1 MLRISGKAGAA
12 GIVARMARRNRAL
25 LSGTAL
31 TAFVAAGMF
40 SPMSVEQ
47 VRAASECGPIP
58 AGAPNGFTVSCGT
71 GPGPGYNS
79 GIVYGTA
86 QTNNATGNLIFD
98 FTNTPAVGPSSGSNR
113 SAVQIT
119 TSGASRSLDINIK
132 QEGVGAAPSFTG
144 ANSSSFNPISAASYE
159 ARISNGFQ
167 ASTNGTG
174 AGILFDV
181 NQNFDRNGENNGS
194 GATFQGGSL
203 SSITGNHTANGISL
217 STGGANSAI
226 VANVANATING
237 GTVLSAS
244 ASHSAQGFAIGTTG
258 SNSGVTLNLDNVDV
272 NGGTISGGIG
282 VAHGVGITTTGSDSA
297 VNLELD
303 GGTNING
310 GTASGLAAGTA
321 HGVNIVTTGANSD
334 VTFKL
339 LDGTVDGGTGQT
351 SGHGVNISTNTADSD
366 VTFDSAANTRIS
378 ATNGEGVRIQTNGGD
393 IKADGTINGTI
404 ETTTTVAGVGIGTGF
419 AALAGGGGDSLVHVG
434 TTGVVRGSGA
444 GIVGTANGAGVV
456 DIDIDGQVQQTGTT
470 ALPLTTFLPVGVA
483 GIGAGSGSVDVSS
496 SAGSSISQIGSTP
509 AVGPADPIKG
519 IGMLALNTGTGTA
532 TATANGTV
540 LATGIGVAAIA
551 NGNTATTNVG
561 GNVLVGGGAG
571 VSPLGALSL
580 GSIDLTVGAMAVSG
594 NNAAAVN
601 IHGGNINGANLAGS
615 SPDIGGMAV
624 ALGGT
629 ADATVDV
636 GDGLAEASIVNA
648 NELGLLALN
657 LGRGDAV
664 IDTSDLAPD
673 NADPDLDPQRNVVNS
688 GGIGAMAL
696 ALGGGDAIINT
707 DNSTVNADSVGLIA
721 GGVNATVDAGTV
733 VVANGSGV
741 FAVALGGNALVNS
754 HEEIVAN
761 GFTAIG
767 AFATGNVTVNLN
779 PDDAD
784 YDPNT
789 DVANVRNT
797 GGLGVLAV
805 GGGLT
810 SVQGTNSFVASDGT
824 GIVAIGATVDVDS
837 GLVRSENGSG
847 ILAAAFGGAGDVTL
861 HNDVIANGLA
871 GVGAF
876 ATGNLNVDTQGND
889 VTNTNAGGTAG
900 IGIGAISFETATVDS
915 QGGQVTSDATGIL
928 AFGENVV
935 VDSGA
940 VTSNNGSGVVGTA
953 FGGDATVR
961 THDLIQ
967 ADSGLFGA
975 SAISFGGNATVR
987 VGGDIDPPLIGAN
1000 AVTFGPGLA
1009 HADIL
1014 AGVSVEA
1021 DIIGV
1026 NAANFGTGNVLVDIG
1041 NNATIE
1047 SGGVGILATKAF
1059 GAGGVTINV
1068 ETGARVEGDVSGVVI
1083 LAGTP
1088 GATDNAAVLN
1098 NDGTIQGNGFL
1109 SPVIFALTDGGV
1121 TINNTANGVIRG
1133 EETEAGT
1140 LIGTTG
1146 DPLGAFEPAIV
1157 TAGGGALVNNDG
1169 EIHGS
1174 VAFLSGEDNAFNN
1187 TGLWNTGGL
1196 NFLGFGGND
1205 AVNNTGTVR
1214 THLLTVFAGLEDFNN
1229 EGGLLTAQDGV
1240 INDVTV
1246 TTGNFNGRDLADPLA
1261 ADSVLA
1267 FDATLTPGGVA
1278 DLLVVGG
1285 NVTGATLIDVND
1297 LDGGPGLFTGNDDA
1311 ILFALVDGNTD
1322 TTNFYTNGGIDK
1334 GLFRYDAYL
1343 RDVPLGDP
1351 DFSEWVLASTLD
1363 REAYEFPVIGMGAQN
1378 LWHAS
1383 TGTWLDRTADLRSAF
1398 GETGSGIVDPKNE
1411 GASAAVAGNVT
1422 PGAWLKLFGG
1432 TAERDFSN
1440 TSAPTPG
1447 LLGPSYTYDSKWN
1460 QDHYGF
1466 MVGLDGG
1473 RESLTASGQNQAWL
1487 VGIMGGYTGSNLD
1500 FGNSDTDVDYKV
1512 GSIGAY
1518 VTYLNGGFFADAA
1531 LKADFGKIDYSSDLG
1546 GGFGDSFS
1554 TDFKSVGV
1562 TVDTGYRF
1570 NGATGWFFEPKA
1582 TLSYVRTTYDDAV
1595 VLGTGVSINDA
1606 DSLRG
1611 RLGARLGTQM
1621 VSNGNIIEPWLEASA
1636 WHEFKG
1642 DYTATLTS
1650 NGFNLPVS
1658 YDVGGTF
1665 GEVAGG
1671 ANFINVGNGWSG
1683 FAKGAVQFGDDSF
1696 LGFSGN
1702 LGVRKTW

>member
-1 MLRISGKAGAA
+1 MLRISGKAGAV
-12 GIVARMARRNRAL
+12 GIVARTARKNRAL

-47 VRAASECGPIP
+47 AMAACTQTTSAGQVTSFNCTADDNNGYSVGTFTNIGGVQTPNPSLTGINANINTSGMA
-58 AGAPNGFTVSCGT
+58 AGASITNVPGSPALAIVRGSTGFDVTNGSDWTFNATDPFNSMTSTNAHTVQFGT
-71 GPGPGYNS
+71 LIPGSVINFGYA
-79 GIVYGTA
+79 GIITA
-86 QTNNATGNLIFD
+86 TNGNAINGVSLLGSTVNITLADTAVINATGTSDLAGDFAGVPLTGGGVVLGNL
-98 FTNTPAVGPSSGSNR
+98 SGSVDWTVTNHGTFHTQND
-113 SAVQIT
+113 SIFMVNLGSGSHTINNDGFLG
-119 TSGASRSLDINIK
+119 TSI
-132 QEGVGAAPSFTG
+132 APG
-144 ANSSSFNPISAASYE
+144 GGSAAVIL
-159 ARISNGFQ
+159 APLSN
-167 ASTNGTG
+167 S
-174 AGILFDV
+174 
-181 NQNFDRNGENNGS
+181 
-194 GATFQGGSL
+194 
-203 SSITGNHTANGISL
+203 ANGKIDN
-217 STGGANSAI
+217 TGGEMW
-226 VANVANATING
+226 V
-237 GTVLSAS
+237 
-244 ASHSAQGFAIGTTG
+244 
-258 SNSGVTLNLDNVDV
+258 
-272 NGGTISGGIG
+272 
-282 VAHGVGITTTGSDSA
+282 
-297 VNLELD
+297 
-303 GGTNING
+303 
-310 GTASGLAAGTA
+310 
-321 HGVNIVTTGANSD
+321 
-334 VTFKL
+334 
-339 LDGTVDGGTGQT
+339 
-351 SGHGVNISTNTADSD
+351 
-366 VTFDSAANTRIS
+366 
-378 ATNGEGVRIQTNGGD
+378 
-393 IKADGTINGTI
+393 
-404 ETTTTVAGVGIGTGF
+404 
-419 AALAGGGGDSLVHVG
+419 AGGGGPLGAFGAAAVIVGGNAEVVNAPDADDNGGIIHTVNGPGILAVGGVLGGSGTATVSGANGEYGSVTSVNGPGIIAASLGTGATTIDAGEVNAGAGSFLVDGLPISGGVIGYSNAGG
-434 TTGVVRGSGA
+434 TTVNAHGDISVASGGVFGAAAISMGGAATVNAQGIKVDPPLIGLSAIVVGGTMDATVNGQNSTVDADIVGMLAFNSGTGDAIVNAQGADIGLNPAPNPTPVGIVGLTTGGGDVDINGDADTNVNATYA
-444 GIVGTANGAGVV
+444 GIVGYASDVGGNVFIDSGTTNVTNGVGVIGVAEAGAVDIHTYGDTTVGGTFGLLAVGGFASGDVDIDLHGRTVSNTTGAGVV
-456 DIDIDGQVQQTGTT
+456 GVSFDQGDVDIEAEGSTVDANALAGIFGLAAEGNVYIDAGTTTVTNGSGVIGVALDGNVDIDLHRDSRDPSDPAYDPTIGNIT
-470 ALPLTTFLPVGVA
+470 ANGLVGVA
-483 GIGAGSGSVDVSS
+483 GVASGNVDIDLDERT
-496 SAGSSISQIGSTP
+496 IS
-509 AVGPADPIKG
+509 
-519 IGMLALNTGTGTA
+519 
-532 TATANGTV
+532 
-540 LATGIGVAAIA
+540 
-551 NGNTATTNVG
+551 NTA
-561 GNVLVGGGAG
+561 GAG
-571 VSPLGALSL
+571 VIG
-580 GSIDLTVGAMAVSG
+580 VSFDEG
-594 NNAAAVN
+594 DV
-601 IHGGNINGANLAGS
+601 
-615 SPDIGGMAV
+615 DIEGEG
-624 ALGGT
+624 
-629 ADATVDV
+629 
-636 GDGLAEASIVNA
+636 
-648 NELGLLALN
+648 
-657 LGRGDAV
+657 
-664 IDTSDLAPD
+664 
-673 NADPDLDPQRNVVNS
+673 
-688 GGIGAMAL
+688 
-696 ALGGGDAIINT
+696 
-707 DNSTVNADSVGLIA
+707 STVNAQTLVGVL
-721 GGVNATVDAGTV
+721 GLATD
-733 VVANGSGV
+733 
-741 FAVALGGNALVNS
+741 
-754 HEEIVAN
+754 
-761 GFTAIG
+761 
-767 AFATGNVTVNLN
+767 GNV
-779 PDDAD
+779 
-784 YDPNT
+784 Y
-789 DVANVRNT
+789 
-797 GGLGVLAV
+797 
-805 GGGLT
+805 
-810 SVQGTNSFVASDGT
+810 
-824 GIVAIGATVDVDS
+824 IDS
-837 GLVRSENGSG
+837 GS
-847 ILAAAFGGAGDVTL
+847 TT
-861 HNDVIANGLA
+861 VI
-871 GVGAF
+871 
-876 ATGNLNVDTQGND
+876 
-889 VTNTNAGGTAG
+889 
-900 IGIGAISFETATVDS
+900 
-915 QGGQVTSDATGIL
+915 
-928 AFGENVV
+928 
-935 VDSGA
+935 
-940 VTSNNGSGVVGTA
+940 NGSGVVGVAIDGNVDIDTHGQTTA
-953 FGGDATVR
+953 GGTLGLVGVGGFASGNVDIDLLGQTVTNTTGIGVAGVSFDQGNVDIEAEGSTIDSELTGILAVATDGNVYVDSGTITSQNGSGVIAFANNGNADVD
-961 THDLIQ
+961 THGKIS
-967 ADSGLFGA
+967 ADNGLFGA
-975 SAISFGGNATVR
+975 AAFSVGGNATVT
-987 VGGDIDPPLIGAN
+987 VGADIDPPLVGAS

-1014 AGVSVEA
+1014 DGVLVQADAVGVAG
-1021 DIIGV
+1021 
-1026 NAANFGTGNVLVDIG
+1026 ANFGTGNVLVDIG
-1041 NNATIE
+1041 NDATIE

-1059 GAGGVTINV
+1059 GAGGIEINV
-1068 ETGARVEGDVSGVVI
+1068 ETGAEVVGDVSGVVI

-1098 NDGTIQGNGFL
+1098 NDGLIQGNGLL

-1121 TINNTANGVIRG
+1121 TINNEANGVIRG

-1157 TAGGGALVNNDG
+1157 TVGGGALVNNDG

-1174 VAFLSGEDNAFNN
+1174 VAFLSGEDNTINN
-1187 TGLWNTGGL
+1187 TGLWTTGGL

-1229 EGGLLTAQDGV
+1229 EGGLLTAQDDA

-1267 FDATLTPGGVA
+1267 FDATLRPLGTA

-1285 NVTGATLIDVND
+1285 NVTGATLVDVND

-1411 GASAAVAGNVT
+1411 GAVAAVAGNVT

-1500 FGNSDTDVDYKV
+1500 FGNSETDVDYKV
-1512 GSIGAY
+1512 GSVGAY

-1546 GGFGDSFS
+1546 GGFGDSFN

-1582 TLSYVRTTYDDAV
+1582 TLSYVRTTYDNAV
-1595 VLGTGVSINDA
+1595 VLGTGVSIDDA